1 MDKCLIIMP
10 IVSDQSTQH
19 GFAPLAIA
27 RIKGAQRANQIAIY
41 LIYAAIIAFMVF
53 GTIASIK
60 AFHDNQLLYR
70 LFFNLPYALI
80 ALTIPITIYDGLVI
94 YRYRLSQPSMIA
106 LSIGVSTII
115 LVGGL
120 LFADTA
126 WLGLASWLGV
136 AFLFRAN
143 FKRFFSFLEAETEAE
158 EDLTKEPAT
167 AEALQQAPKESSIDS
182 NP

>member
-1 MDKCLIIMP
+1 MTNVL
-10 IVSDQSTQH
+10 DQSTQY

-53 GTIASIK
+53 GTVASIK

-80 ALTIPITIYDGLVI
+80 ALTIPITLYDGFVI
-94 YRYRLSQPSMIA
+94 YRYRLNQPSMIA
-106 LSIGVSTII
+106 LSIGVSTIV

-136 AFLFRAN
+136 AFLFKAN
-143 FKRFFSFLEAETEAE
+143 FKRFFNFLEAQKETEDEIADAE
-158 EDLTKEPAT
+158 K
-167 AEALQQAPKESSIDS
+167 LQDTSKQ
-182 NP
+182 

>member
-1 MDKCLIIMP
+1 MTNVL
-10 IVSDQSTQH
+10 DQSTQY

-80 ALTIPITIYDGLVI
+80 ALTIPITLYDGFVI

-106 LSIGVSTII
+106 LSIGVSTIV

-136 AFLFRAN
+136 AFLFKAN
-143 FKRFFSFLEAETEAE
+143 FKRFFNFLEAQEETE
-158 EDLTKEPAT
+158 EDLEDSD
-167 AEALQQAPKESSIDS
+167 AEKLQDFSKK
-182 NP
+182 